1 MIAILEELLFKKV
14 KLLVLKKVFPKA
26 LNKLPLDLYL
36 AAGVCGTVLGCIG
49 AYELL
54 SKVYSLEGII
64 RAYNR
69 TDPDT
74 MDIRED

>member
-1 MIAILEELLFKKV
+1 MEIIIKEGSLTYIKTLDTYASPEE
-14 KLLVLKKVFPKA
+14 A
-26 LNKLPLDLYL
+26 L
-36 AAGVCGTVLGCIG
+36 IG

-54 SKVYSLEGII
+54 SKVYSQEGVI